1 MELPL
6 SPDLRKNGFTV
17 LNGALKRLFDII
29 IAVLILPLV
38 VPMTLILVVLAKLLN
53 GNGLFIQKRV
63 GRFGKTFK
71 LYKICSMR
79 QIEGFQTNVTTDV
92 DPRITP
98 FGKFIRKAKLD
109 EFPQL
114 WNVLKGD
121 MSFVGPR
128 PDVAEVYE
136 DLSPQ
141 DAIVLCVR
149 PGITGLASI
158 EFKNEE
164 AMLAAVE
171 NPEDYNREVIFPA
184 KVKLNKD
191 YIGKQSL
198 GLDIKIMLLTVL
210 QIVK

>member
-6 SPDLRKNGFTV
+6 APDLRKGGFTG
-17 LNGALKRLFDII
+17 LSGALKRLFDII
-29 IAVLILPLV
+29 VALIMLPIV
-38 VPMTLILVVLAKLLN
+38 VPVTLFLIVLAKVLN
-53 GNGLFIQKRV
+53 GHGVFIQKRI
-63 GRFGKTFK
+63 GRFGETFK

-79 QIEGFQTNVTTDV
+79 QIEGFETNVTTDA

-128 PDVAEVYE
+128 PDVAESYL

-171 NPEDYNREVIFPA
+171 NPEVYNREVIFPA
-184 KVKLNKD
+184 KVKLNKA

-198 GLDIKIMLLTVL
+198 WLDIKIMLMTVM